1 MDHHAPSPWLAQ
13 LQQERPHFHLDTD
26 TDCDVAV
33 VGAGIAG
40 MMTAYFLLKNTD
52 KKVLLID
59 AGRIAHG
66 ATGRNA
72 GQVVSYFERPLTD
85 IARSFG
91 TDMAV
96 QGQLALE
103 SAWDLLE
110 SIIHHC
116 NLRTPLYKCKGF
128 DGLRSLEQIISLLEE
143 KDIRAN
149 AGLTDDL
156 LMVQAS
162 SPVLKEI
169 PEHLMKY
176 VMEAPHSTIL
186 RMLETED
193 PTFIAAE
200 ASIKGCTNSALLCEE
215 LAGWMNS
222 AYPDR
227 LTIAEHLPVSD
238 VTLTEDCA
246 TLTTNGPIITAR
258 NVVLCTNGFENFT
271 INNQA
276 GEDIDPSF
284 HHTVQGRI
292 GYMAGYIDEAN
303 QKAAAISYYSREH
316 EPYHYLTRRPYIHDA
331 DNCSLVCIGGPE
343 RRFPDR
349 ATYDPSTPFPA
360 DIEEELENAMRSTY
374 RDLPPSAERVFL
386 WQGLMGYTPNMLRR
400 IGYEPR
406 NKVLLYNLGCNGVGI
421 LPSVYGGKRI
431 SQLLAGMHLP
441 PSIFDPEN
449 GDK

>member
-1 MDHHAPSPWLAQ
+1 M
-13 LQQERPHFHLDTD
+13 QQERPHFHLDED
-26 TDCDVAV
+26 TDCDVAI

-40 MMTAYFLLKNTD
+40 MMTAYFTLKNT
-52 KKVLLID
+52 KKNVLLIE

-85 IARSFG
+85 IARAFG
-91 TDMAV
+91 VDMAV
-96 QGQLALE
+96 QGQLAVE
-103 SAWDLLE
+103 SAWGLLE
-110 SIIHHC
+110 DLISQC

-128 DGLRSLEQIISLLEE
+128 DGLSTLQQVIDHLEE
-143 KDIRAN
+143 KDIRAQ
-149 AGLTDDL
+149 AGLADDL
-156 LMVQAS
+156 LMVQSGSEVFAQ
-162 SPVLKEI
+162 I
-169 PEHLMKY
+169 PERLKKY

-186 RMLETED
+186 RMLETDD
-193 PTFIAAE
+193 PSFIAAE
-200 ASIKGCTNSALLCEE
+200 ASQKGCTNSALLCEE
-215 LAGWMNS
+215 LAGWMQS
-222 AYPDR
+222 AFPER
-227 LTIAEHLPVSD
+227 LTIAEHLPVTD
-238 VTLTEDCA
+238 ILLTADSA
-246 TLTTNGPIITAR
+246 TLTTDGPTIAAR
-258 NVVLCTNGFENFT
+258 NIVLCTNGFENFT
-271 INNQA
+271 IRNQS

-303 QKAAAISYYSREH
+303 QKAAAISYYSNRH
-316 EPYHYLTRRPYIHDA
+316 EPYHYLTRRPYIRDA
-331 DNCSLVCIGGPE
+331 ENCSLVCIGGPE
-343 RRFPDR
+343 RVLPDS
-349 ATYDPSTPFPA
+349 ATYDPSTSFPS
-360 DIEEELENAMRSTY
+360 DIEEELEKAMRHTY
-374 RDLPPSAERVFL
+374 RDLPPSAERAFL

-400 IGYEPR
+400 IGFEPR